1 MNMSGVHL
9 WLLMWKAGKSLEAH
23 AFRSIEALGMCPSDF
38 AVLEALLHKGPLPVN
53 TIGKKVLLT
62 SGSMT
67 AAIDRLTSRGLVE
80 RRGDAND
87 RRARIVHLTNAGR
100 KFIGKQFAEHERD
113 MERAVSG
120 LTREEQASLMGLLR
134 KLGQGAE
141 ALLER

>member
-80 RRGDAND
+80 RRGRRRSPRPD
-87 RRARIVHLTNAGR
+87 RSPTNAGR
-100 KFIGKQFAEHERD
+100 KFIAKFAEHERGGAPGPAD
-113 MERAVSG
+113 PGRAGVLHG
-120 LTREEQASLMGLLR
+120 AA
-134 KLGQGAE
+134 AE
-141 ALLER
+141 AGSGRRSVAER